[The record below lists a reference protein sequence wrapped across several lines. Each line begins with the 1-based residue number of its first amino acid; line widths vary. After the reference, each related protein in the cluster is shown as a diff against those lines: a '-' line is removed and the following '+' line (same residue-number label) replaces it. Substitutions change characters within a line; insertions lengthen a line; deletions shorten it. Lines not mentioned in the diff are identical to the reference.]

1 VRLSWPAVIVALC
14 VGVGFYYGMFAVISI
29 ASDNFWHFKL
39 LGNTIVINDI
49 RHGTTSVFSL
59 LGSRLWLPE
68 LLVALLA
75 AWAVIAWFGRVETRQ
90 RSNPRLDRGE
100 RAIWRLSYRRGN
112 VLTLEQIQEFTL
124 LDESTILAT
133 LRRLETKGEASL
145 EPDGSW
151 RLLEPNHTGPTLA

>member
-14 VGVGFYYGMFAVISI
+14 VGVGFYYAAFAVISI
-29 ASDNFWHFKL
+29 
-39 LGNTIVINDI
+39 
-49 RHGTTSVFSL
+49 TSNVL
-59 LGSRLWLPE
+59 WGSRLWGVE
-68 LLVALLA
+68 FVVAVLA
-75 AWAVIAWFGRVETRQ
+75 AWAVLAWFGRLETRE

-100 RAIWRLSYRRGN
+100 RAIWRLSYRQGN

-124 LDESTILAT
+124 LDESTVLAT

-151 RLLEPNHTGPTLA
+151 RLLEPARA